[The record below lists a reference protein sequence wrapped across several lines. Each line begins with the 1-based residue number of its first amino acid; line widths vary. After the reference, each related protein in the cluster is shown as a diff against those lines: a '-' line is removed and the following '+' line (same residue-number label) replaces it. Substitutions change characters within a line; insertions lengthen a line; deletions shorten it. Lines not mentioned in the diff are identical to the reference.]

1 MIKLYE
7 NKSWTKISLWQM
19 KDELN
24 YFCVNILKFFEVF
37 FSKILFLY
45 FDVKTC
51 MYVIK

>member
-37 FSKILFLY
+37 Y
-45 FDVKTC
+45 FQNL
-51 MYVIK
+51 ISIF